1 MASERGPCPTPER
14 RTLDSRCKIA
24 GVSLHSHT
32 GAIMEFVSY
41 LDGLKDP
48 ATQLSVT
55 GLQQLDALESE
66 QIEAFRSAWPEI
78 NFERRRQVMYQL
90 VALTED
96 NADLNFDAVFFALIE
111 DGDAAVR
118 SDAVRGLWEYE
129 GHDLI
134 PPLLRLLER
143 DEKAAVREEAAL
155 ALGRFVLLSALG
167 NLQEHQFQKVE
178 QGLRRTIEDALEVEE
193 VRARA
198 LEAIGASS
206 RPWVREAIEAAYG
219 GEEVRLKISA
229 LHAMGRSCEPRWL
242 PVLIDELANDD
253 PELRYE
259 AATALGSL
267 ADRKAVAYLDP
278 VLQDSDPVV
287 QEAAILALGQ
297 IGGSAAKVLLRPLL
311 EDSSPRVKE
320 AATASFAE
328 ADFAIDPLSAEYRV

>member
-1 MASERGPCPTPER
+1 MTGVN
-14 RTLDSRCKIA
+14 LDSNT
-24 GVSLHSHT
+24 S
-32 GAIMEFVSY
+32 AIMEFVSY

-78 NFERRRQVMYQL
+78 DFERRRQVIHQL

-96 NADLNFDAVFFALIE
+96 NPDLNFDAVFLAVM
-111 DGDAAVR
+111 DDSDAAVR

-129 GHDLI
+129 ERDLI

-143 DEKAAVREEAAL
+143 DEEAEVREEAAL
-155 ALGRFVLLSALG
+155 ALGRFVLLSTLG
-167 NLQEHQFQKVE
+167 NLQEHQYQEVE

-206 RPWVREAIEAAYG
+206 RPWVSEAIEGAYE

-253 PELRYE
+253 PEIRYE

-267 ADRKAVAYLDP
+267 ADGKAVAHLDP
-278 VLQDSDPVV
+278 VLRDSDPVV
-287 QEAAILALGQ
+287 QEAAILALGH
-297 IGGSAAKVLLRPLL
+297 IGGSGAKVLLRPLL

-320 AATASFAE
+320 AAAASFAE
-328 ADFAIDPLSAEYRV
+328 ADYAIDPLSVEYRV

>member
-1 MASERGPCPTPER
+1 M
-14 RTLDSRCKIA
+14 D
-24 GVSLHSHT
+24 SHT

-41 LDGLKDP
+41 LDSLKDR

-55 GLQQLDALESE
+55 GLQQLHALESE

-78 NFERRRQVMYQL
+78 EFERRRQVIHQL

-96 NADLNFDAVFFALIE
+96 NADLNFDAVFFAVME

-129 GHDLI
+129 EPDLI

-143 DEKAAVREEAAL
+143 DEEAAVREEAAL
-155 ALGRFVLLSALG
+155 ALGRFVLLFALG
-167 NLQEHQFQKVE
+167 NLQEHQYQKVE
-178 QGLRRTIEDALEVEE
+178 QGLRRTIEDALEVAE

-198 LEAIGASS
+198 LEAMGASC
-206 RPWVREAIEAAYG
+206 RPWVSEAIEGAYG

-242 PVLIDELANDD
+242 PMLLDELANDD
-253 PELRYE
+253 PEIRYE

-267 ADRKAVAYLDP
+267 ADRKAVAHLDP

-297 IGGSAAKVLLRPLL
+297 IGGSEAKVLLRPLL

-320 AATASFAE
+320 AAAAAFTE

>member
-1 MASERGPCPTPER
+1 
-14 RTLDSRCKIA
+14 
-24 GVSLHSHT
+24 
-32 GAIMEFVSY
+32 MEFVSY

-66 QIEAFRSAWPEI
+66 QAEAFRSAWPEI
-78 NFERRRQVMYQL
+78 DLERRRQVIHQL
-90 VALTED
+90 VELTED
-96 NADLNFDAVFFALIE
+96 NIDLNFDTVFLAAME

-118 SDAVRGLWEYE
+118 SAAVRGLWEYE
-129 GHDLI
+129 ESDLI
-134 PPLLRLLER
+134 TPLLRLLER
-143 DEKAAVREEAAL
+143 DEEAEVRAEAAL

-167 NLQEHQFQKVE
+167 NLREPQYQNVE

-193 VRARA
+193 VRGRA

-206 RPWVREAIEAAYG
+206 RPWVSEAIEGAYG

-242 PVLIDELANDD
+242 PVLIDELANGD
-253 PELRYE
+253 PEARYE

-267 ADRKAVAYLDP
+267 ADRRAVAHLAT
-278 VLQDSDPVV
+278 VLYDSDSAV

-297 IGGSAAKVLLRPLL
+297 IGGSEAKALLRPLSG
-311 EDSSPRVKE
+311 DSPPSVQE
-320 AATASFAE
+320 AVADALTE

>member
-1 MASERGPCPTPER
+1 MAGVRGACPTVER
-14 RTLDSRCKIA
+14 RTLSPRCKIA
-24 GVSLHSHT
+24 GVSLDSHADT
-32 GAIMEFVSY
+32 IMEFVSY
-41 LDGLKDP
+41 LDSLKDP

-78 NFERRRQVMYQL
+78 EFERRRQVIHQL

-96 NADLNFDAVFFALIE
+96 NADLNFDAVFFAVME

-118 SDAVRGLWEYE
+118 CDAVRGLWEYE
-129 GHDLI
+129 ECDLI
-134 PPLLRLLER
+134 PLLLRLLER
-143 DEKAAVREEAAL
+143 DEEVGVREEAAL

-167 NLQEHQFQKVE
+167 NLQENQYQRVE

-206 RPWVREAIEAAYG
+206 QPWVSEMIEGAYE

-242 PVLIDELANDD
+242 PTLIEELANED
-253 PELRYE
+253 PEIRYE

-267 ADRKAVAYLDP
+267 AERKAVAHLDA

-297 IGGSAAKVLLRPLL
+297 IGGSEAKVLLRPLL

-320 AATASFAE
+320 AAAASFAE